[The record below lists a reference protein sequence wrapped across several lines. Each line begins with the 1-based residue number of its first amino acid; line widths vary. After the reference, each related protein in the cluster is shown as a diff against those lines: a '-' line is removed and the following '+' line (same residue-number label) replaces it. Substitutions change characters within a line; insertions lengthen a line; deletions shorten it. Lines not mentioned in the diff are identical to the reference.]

1 MQILKDAK
9 APQSIIDMAKDLECP
24 VCERMKSIQ
33 PARPANPSRPT
44 EVGEILAVDF
54 SFHTTPEKERFMV
67 INFIDEACKYHI
79 AKVIRRDFCEY
90 NELGNCEAKD
100 LIAALDEWTRYLPTQ
115 RNPL

>member
-1 MQILKDAK
+1 MLIHRNLGHPSNRLFVQILKDAK

-54 SFHTTPEKERFMV
+54 SFHTTPNKERFMV

-79 AKVIRRDFCEY
+79 AKVVRRDFCNY
-90 NELGNCEAKD
+90 NMNVEIVKLM
-100 LIAALDEWTRYLPTQ
+100 I
-115 RNPL
+115 